1 MPELIKELDYFVDVG
16 GVADVGTGP
25 FGHRMIASGSGG
37 EVVGDRLKGTIAPT
51 AGGDWLLI
59 GQDGFGRLDV
69 RNTVLTVD
77 GASIYIQLHGI
88 IELTPAVMAVFA
100 GGDVATDFGE
110 QYFVTAPRL
119 ETGDER
125 YAWVNRTV
133 FVAEA
138 RILPGPR
145 IDYRVFRVAHS

>member
-1 MPELIKELDYFVDVG
+1 VDVG

-25 FGHRMIASGSGG
+25 YGHRMIAAGSGG
-37 EVVGDRLKGTIAPT
+37 EVVGDRLKGTIAPS

-59 GQDGFGRLDV
+59 GQDGYGRLDV

-77 GASIYIQLHGI
+77 GACIYIQLHGI
-88 IELTPAVMAVFA
+88 VELSDAVMAVFA
-100 GGDVATDFGE
+100 GGDIPTGFGE
-110 QYFVTAPRL
+110 QYFVTTPRL

-125 YAWVNRTV
+125 YTWVNRTV
-133 FVAEA
+133 FVAEG

>member
-1 MPELIKELDYFVDVG
+1 MPELIKELDYHVDVG

-25 FGHRMIASGSGG
+25 YGHRMIAAGSGG

-59 GQDGFGRLDV
+59 GQDGYGRLDV

-77 GASIYIQLHGI
+77 GACIYIQLHGLV
-88 IELTPAVMAVFA
+88 ELTPAVLAVFM
-100 GGDVATDFGE
+100 GGDTPTDFGE
-110 QYFVTAPRL
+110 QYFVTTPRL

-125 YAWVNRTV
+125 YAWVNQTL

-145 IDYRVFRVAHS
+145 IDYRVFRIAHS